1 MDAFTIEIDLAGFH
15 LADKIYSLSDD
26 GSLESIDK
34 KSYEREYDLQSLLEK
49 HPDLLAGDQIDE
61 ANPRRWLLVSREIG
75 VPEDNGG
82 SDRWYLDHLFLDQ
95 DAIPTLVEVKL
106 RTNNDSRRKVVGQM
120 LDYAA
125 NSVAYWPIESLRRAF
140 EELCNETGKD
150 PSLQILELIK
160 ASSEDMIS
168 IERFW
173 NQVRTNL
180 QAGRIRLLF
189 IADEIPRELQ
199 QIVEFLN
206 GQMSPAEVLGIEL
219 RQYRNGKL
227 TTLVPRVIGQTGVS
241 IRRKNPTNDGSGKW
255 DEAKFFQALKSKCGS
270 DEIRAAAKILAWT
283 KENADRIWWGNG
295 EKRGSFTPIIE
306 YNGVQQYLFAVWTS
320 GGLET
325 YFYYLKNKPPFDDE
339 NLRKELLRKLN
350 EIPGI
355 NLPTDAIDRGPI
367 IQLSIFNEDALE
379 RFLLVFNWVIERIR
393 NR

>member
-1 MDAFTIEIDLAGFH
+1 MDAFTIDIDLAGFH

-61 ANPRRWLLVSREIG
+61 ANPRRWLLVSREFG
-75 VPEDNGG
+75 VPEDDSG

-125 NSVAYWPIESLRRAF
+125 NSVAYWPIESLRKAF
-140 EELCNETGKD
+140 EELYNETGKD

-206 GQMSPAEVLGIEL
+206 GQMSPAEVIGIEL
-219 RQYRNGKL
+219 RQYRKWKIN
-227 TTLVPRVIGQTGVS
+227 
-241 IRRKNPTNDGSGKW
+241 NFGSESYWTDSCIDPK
-255 DEAKFFQALKSKCGS
+255 EKSH
-270 DEIRAAAKILAWT
+270 E
-283 KENADRIWWGNG
+283 
-295 EKRGSFTPIIE
+295 
-306 YNGVQQYLFAVWTS
+306 
-320 GGLET
+320 
-325 YFYYLKNKPPFDDE
+325 
-339 NLRKELLRKLN
+339 
-350 EIPGI
+350 
-355 NLPTDAIDRGPI
+355 
-367 IQLSIFNEDALE
+367 
-379 RFLLVFNWVIERIR
+379 
-393 NR
+393 